1 MGFVVHR
8 LLREL
13 ERRWVTHSSR
23 RAMRMEGVGECLR
36 GWIGVH
42 SKFANTTAAT
52 TAPDDTVSVR
62 DAPDVDATS
71 IAAVEFAY
79 ERESA
84 RRIALRSGKNL
95 THPLAAL
102 WS

>member
-1 MGFVVHR
+1 MRFVHR
-8 LLREL
+8 LLREV
-13 ERRWVTHSSR
+13 ERRWPTILGR
-23 RAMRMEGVGECLR
+23 GVVGAGDEVG
-36 GWIGVH
+36 GWTGVH